1 MNEQGIA
8 WMVAGG
14 HHDPSPEELRY
25 RDHRKALVASRPP
38 RPALR
43 DRIAA
48 LIAGQLLTE
57 RTNTLALDCCVA

>member
-25 RDHRKALVASRPP
+25 RALRRALSET
-38 RPALR
+38 RPARPTLR
-43 DRIAA
+43 ERIAA
-48 LIAGQLLTE
+48 AFGAAPTTRPAADCVVAGC
-57 RTNTLALDCCVA
+57 AA